1 MNNKT
6 NLKTLLLEVY
16 DLIEFQCKLKNI
28 NILFKIN
35 NENFKKIETKS
46 LFVYTD
52 SNKLIRVLLN
62 ILNNSYRFTD
72 EGGCIVL
79 EIRLDQMNKIT
90 YFSITD
96 NG

>member
-35 NENFKKIETKS
+35 NENYKKIETKS

-62 ILNNSYRFTD
+62 ILNILYRFTD
-72 EGGCIVL
+72 EGGCIIL
-79 EIRLDQMNKIT
+79 EIKLD
-90 YFSITD
+90 
-96 NG
+96 